1 MQYRSEI
8 FKLNSFRLGMVH
20 HDNIRG
26 KPTIMFTIASQLPE
40 SKHKIKKYIK
50 LSKEKYNCVAI
61 PFNHEN
67 GEPGDNYDIIQYYEN
82 VLEIDFLFTEKLHA
96 EHIFFKVF
104 GKPQQNFTEYHF
116 DKDNK
121 FIKRHND

>member
-26 KPTIMFTIASQLPE
+26 KPTIIFTIASQLPE

-67 GEPGDNYDIIQYYEN
+67 GEPGDNYDISTSYYSGVNRTLNYSSES
-82 VLEIDFLFTEKLHA
+82 
-96 EHIFFKVF
+96 
-104 GKPQQNFTEYHF
+104 PQINY
-116 DKDNK
+116 
-121 FIKRHND
+121 IIRS